1 MRILRR
7 AGYRSRTP
15 QKKSSPWARAVASP
29 EHNPSMSSGAPVR
42 LDTDVR
48 WIHGSPSPRH
58 LGDPP
63 LQVHHLAPGTVLI
76 RQSKDLTF
84 EAPFI
89 LLLLGDRRGLLLDTG
104 AVDGSTLRAAVDDL
118 LEGWLAVRTGP
129 HAYDPGSYELVVAHT
144 HAHGDHVAGD
154 AAFAARPRTTVVGHD
169 LAAVRAFLGI
179 TDWPRQVVDIELGGR
194 TLEVLGIPG
203 HHATSIAVHDPMTG
217 LLHTGD
223 TVYPGRIYV
232 DDPGALRDTLDRLV
246 AFAEQRGV
254 RHVLG
259 CHVEMTRR
267 PGRDYPLGA
276 RYQPDEPPPF
286 MTVAQL
292 RAVRDAFA
300 TVAGR
305 PGIHRFDD
313 VVFCVGE
320 GARVLLPLQARALVE
335 RVRWQLGLRRA
346 RRTTETGLPRGDR
359 A

>member
-15 QKKSSPWARAVASP
+15 HKKSSPGAAGPPPRQHTV
-29 EHNPSMSSGAPVR
+29 SMPSGAQDP

-58 LGDPP
+58 LADPP

-104 AVDGSTLRAAVDDL
+104 AVDGATLRAAVDGL
-118 LEGWLAVRTGP
+118 VEAWLDARTGP
-129 HAYDPGSYELVVAHT
+129 DAYGPGSYELVVAHT

-154 AAFAARPRTTVVGHD
+154 AAFAGRPRTTVVGHD
-169 LAAVRAFLGI
+169 LAAVRASFGI
-179 TDWPRQVVDIELGGR
+179 TDWPREVVDLELGGR
-194 TLEVLGIPG
+194 TLEVFAIPG

-232 DDPGALRDTLDRLV
+232 DDPDALLDTLERLV
-246 AFAEQRGV
+246 AFAEQHGV

-276 RYQPDEPPPF
+276 RYQPDEPSPF

-292 RAVRDAFA
+292 RAVRDAYA

-305 PGIHRFDD
+305 SGIHRFDD

-320 GARVLLPLQARALVE
+320 GARVLLPLHARALVE

-346 RRTTETGLPRGDR
+346 GRATETGLPRGDR